1 MKWYDPSRKMP
12 KRFEPLLL
20 YLPGD
25 APMQTVYEGYWSKGT
40 DPLLTSS
47 HGICK

>member
-1 MKWYDPSRKMP
+1 MKWYDPNRKMP

-25 APMQTVYEGYWSKGT
+25 APMQTVHEG
-40 DPLLTSS
+40 
-47 HGICK
+47 